1 MGRWKQFISFQD
13 KRMEEFP
20 DSQTADIPHEA
31 TPGEQGWMEIPPALP
46 AVGILAGLSDQS
58 LVTLAPYGRYDQIA
72 PGTKIINEGES
83 QDRFYV
89 VVSGKLAISAVV
101 AGQTVPLGTAEAG
114 ECLGEVSVLEP
125 GPASATVEVT
135 EEAVLWS
142 MNLEGMRI
150 YLSEHV
156 GGGGALL
163 MGMAQCLSQRIR
175 QANHLVSQHH
185 TVPVEPLP
193 FARERAITA
202 ENTPVSLGFFDKL
215 KKSMGA
221 GEKKVKISTEI
232 KL

>member
-1 MGRWKQFISFQD
+1 
-13 KRMEEFP
+13 MEDQPE
-20 DSQTADIPHEA
+20 SQEEA
-31 TPGEQGWMEIPPALP
+31 SLSESSPGAEWREIPPALP

-58 LVTLAPYGRYDQIA
+58 LVTLAPYGRYEHLPAGTMLITEGA
-72 PGTKIINEGES
+72 P

-89 VVSGKLAISAVV
+89 VVSGRLAISASV
-101 AGQTVPLGTAEAG
+101 AGKNVPLSVAEPG

-125 GPASATVEVT
+125 GPASANVQAQED
-135 EEAVLWS
+135 AVLWS
-142 MNLEGMRI
+142 MNLEDMRV

-163 MGMAQCLSQRIR
+163 MGMAQCLCRRIR
-175 QANHLVSQHH
+175 QANLLISRHH

-193 FARERAITA
+193 RGQARAITA
-202 ENTPVSLGFFDKL
+202 ENTSTNLGFFDRL
-215 KKSMGA
+215 KKSML